1 MRAQDLG
8 DFQLQLT
15 TLMHFRLRL
24 GFAERT
30 WSQGASYPWASPAHA
45 TAAQE
50 ATQAATS
57 EANEVETFVVK
68 RKGLWSQE
76 WYPERLDQCRERNP
90 AVLPG
95 QRYFS
100 DCQKCITYKQTGFSM
115 KDSVVYI

>member
-1 MRAQDLG
+1 MRGLICIRVIPLRAKIERKVSLLQRAFEVKYLPQHRLLKQHKVRAQDLG

-68 RKGLWSQE
+68 AKGSVE
-76 WYPERLDQCRERNP
+76 
-90 AVLPG
+90 PG
-95 QRYFS
+95 
-100 DCQKCITYKQTGFSM
+100 
-115 KDSVVYI
+115 VVS